1 MNSRLLLSSL
11 VAASFTA
18 LLASGLHAA
27 DDPSRIVVTP
37 TEVTLHGNFARTQ
50 LVVTAADEKGRID
63 KVSPD
68 LTHRAKYASSDDSV
82 VHVDGN
88 GQLVAAGN
96 GTAEI
101 QVVVE
106 DVKTTVPVRVDGIED
121 VPQVGF
127 QEFVSPI
134 LSRAGCN
141 MGACHASQYG
151 QGGFVLSVFGFEPEK
166 DRQAIVRER
175 QQRRVNFV
183 DPEQSLLLKKPTMQV
198 AHGGGQR
205 LMKGSVD
212 YESLLAWIQSGA
224 PAPANDAPH
233 VTALEVFPRER
244 IARPHTTQ
252 QLRVVATYSDES
264 TRDVTGWAKFDS
276 LDDGVVSVTED
287 GLVEVVGQGQASV
300 MVRFEGDAA
309 IAMVMVPY
317 GPSSPLEEWETG
329 NFVDELAVKKFRE
342 LGIEPSEICDDS
354 TFIRRAF
361 LDAIGTLPT
370 PEETRAFLDSDAPD
384 KRERLVDRLLGLTG
398 DSNLD
403 IYNDQYAALWTLK
416 WSDLLQ
422 NTSRGQAA
430 DEQRMWAMHNWIK
443 DAFRTNRPFDAF
455 VRELVT
461 AKGSIYSSGPASYFR
476 IHTNPPDLAE
486 ATAQLFLGVRL
497 SCAQCHHHP
506 FEKYSQEDYYSFA
519 AFFSRVGTKN
529 SEEFGLFGRES
540 VVVVRNSG
548 EVRHPKTGRNLPPR
562 ALDGTEADHPLDR
575 RIPLAKWLTS
585 PENKDFAR
593 SVANRYV
600 SYLLGRG
607 LVEPVDD
614 MRPTNPASNPELLDR
629 LAGHFTDSGFD
640 VKQLMRVIMTSRL
653 YQLSS
658 QPTPENAS
666 DNKFY
671 SHYKVKRLA
680 AEPLLDAIDRVTQ
693 SRTKFRN
700 LPIGTRAIELPDA
713 EYPDYFLNVFG
724 KPRRSSVCECDRMP
738 DANLA
743 QALHTLN
750 GDILTRKIADKSG
763 RVAKLADAEM
773 ADDEVIKEL
782 FLAALCRVPTEEEIN
797 VLTTFR
803 EESPNEQVFYEDVLW
818 SLVNSKEFLFVR

>member
-1 MNSRLLLSSL
+1 MKSHLWLVRLASMLF
-11 VAASFTA
+11 AA
-18 LLASGLHAA
+18 LPASGLYAGEDVTLFA
-27 DDPSRIVVTP
+27 VTP
-37 TEVTLHGNFARTQ
+37 PEVMLHGNFAQTQ
-50 LVVTAADEKGRID
+50 LVVTQAAEQGHID
-63 KVSPD
+63 KFSRD
-68 LTHRAKYASSDDSV
+68 LTHRATFGSSDESIV
-82 VHVDGN
+82 RVDRN
-88 GQLVAAGN
+88 GRLVAAGN

-101 QVVVE
+101 EVVVD
-106 DVKTTVPVRVDGIED
+106 DVKTMVPVRVDGIEE
-121 VPQVGF
+121 VPEVGF
-127 QEFVSPI
+127 REFVSPI

-151 QGGFVLSVFGFEPEK
+151 QGGFILSVFGFEPDQ
-166 DRQAIVRER
+166 DRRAIVRDR
-175 QQRRVNFV
+175 HQRRVNFV

-205 LMKGSVD
+205 LKKGSVD
-212 YESLLAWIQSGA
+212 YEALLAWIQSGA
-224 PAPANDAPH
+224 PAPSKDVAH

-244 IARPHTTQ
+244 VAKPHTKQ

-276 LDDGVVSVTED
+276 LDDGVVSVSDD
-287 GLVEVVGQGQASV
+287 GLIEVVGQGQAAV
-300 MVRFEGDAA
+300 MVRFDGDATM
-309 IAMVMVPY
+309 AMVMVPY

-329 NFVDELAVKKFRE
+329 NFVDELAAKKFRE
-342 LGIEPSEICDDS
+342 LGIEPSDTCDDS

-361 LDAIGTLPT
+361 FDAIGTLPT

-384 KRERLVDRLLGLTG
+384 KRERLIDRLLGLTG
-398 DSNLD
+398 DPNLD
-403 IYNDQYAALWTLK
+403 LYNDQYAALWTLK

-422 NTSRGQAA
+422 NTSGGRAA

-443 DAFRTNRPFDAF
+443 DAFRTNRPFDEF

-476 IHTNPPDLAE
+476 INTNAPDLAE

-497 SCAQCHHHP
+497 SCAKCHHHP
-506 FEKYSQEDYYSFA
+506 FEKHRQEDYYSFA

-529 SEEFGLFGRES
+529 SEEFGLFGREA
-540 VVVVRNSG
+540 VVVVKNSG
-548 EVRHPKTGRNLPPR
+548 EVRHPKTNKNLPPR

-575 RIPLAKWLTS
+575 RIPLAEWLTS

-614 MRPTNPASNPELLDR
+614 MRPTNPASNPDLLDR
-629 LAGHFTDSGFD
+629 LAVHFIDSGFD

-671 SHYKVKRLA
+671 SHFKVKRLS

-700 LPIGTRAIELPDA
+700 LPIGTRATELPDA
-713 EYPDYFLNVFG
+713 EYPDYFLSVFG
-724 KPRRSSVCECDRMP
+724 KPRRSSVCECERMP

-750 GDILTRKIADKSG
+750 GDILARKISDKSG
-763 RVAKLADAEM
+763 RVTKLASAEM
-773 ADDEVIKEL
+773 SDDEVIQEL
-782 FLAALCRVPTEEEIN
+782 FMAALCRPPSEEEIR
-797 VLTTFR
+797 VLTTFL
-803 EESPNEQVFYEDVLW
+803 EESPSEQVFYEDVLW